1 MKSIYFVVMV
11 AILIGAMKSESCA
24 QKISTL
30 EGFGKQVEK
39 LWEVTIPMPPNPN
52 HPSGLIYA
60 PLKSGIAVLSVDG
73 QTIYCYEFNGQL
85 KWQAPGTQSGNF
97 YGSLQSSA
105 DGEYLYLSYAIH
117 EDVFNSA
124 VYNAAGQLLW
134 SATYDSPF
142 EISPSGKYLI
152 ALFDALDYS
161 MPLTVLDLATGKILW
176 KLDIDFKN
184 SYWQAAAGQ
193 NDKIAYYSGGALKF
207 FELKDGKLLWEKPVE
222 FDPRAEGSEVHV
234 SSMGNAVAYDCY
246 LSMGDDNRL
255 RPDPKMVAY
264 VFDENGNQLWNRNK
278 PIIQEKSGG
287 GRILG
292 ISDGGEYLAMTASIG
307 LTLFD
312 LTNKKELWTI
322 FEGGLHT
329 ITKFTKYILA
339 FYPRISPIST
349 STKIITLKEDGSIDN
364 DYTLDQFIDFR
375 YAQQASLLHL
385 KNGLFKAAPIV
396 VKKTDGQFV
405 LFKFSMKLETSK

>member
-30 EGFGKQVEK
+30 EDFGSRVEK
-39 LWEVTIPMPPNPN
+39 LWEVTIPIPPNPN

-60 PLKSGIAVLSVDG
+60 PLKNGIAVLSVDG
-73 QTIYCYEFNGQL
+73 QTIYCYDYDGKL
-85 KWQAPGTQSGNF
+85 KWQAPGIQLNSSNG
-97 YGSLQSSA
+97 GLSSSA
-105 DGEYLYLSYAIH
+105 DGEYLYLSYPLH
-117 EDVFNSA
+117 EDAFTSA
-124 VYNAAGQLLW
+124 VYNAHGQLLW
-134 SATYDSPF
+134 SATYDSSF

-152 ALFDALDYS
+152 AIFDALDYS
-161 MPLTVLDLATGKILW
+161 MPLTVVDLATGKTLW

-193 NDKIAYYSGGALKF
+193 NDKIAYYCGGALKF
-207 FELKDGKLLWEKPVE
+207 FELKNGKLLWEKPVE

-234 SSMGNAVAYDCY
+234 SSMGNVVAYDCY
-246 LSMGDDNRL
+246 LSMSDDNRL

-264 VFDENGNQLWNRNK
+264 VFDENSNLVWNRNK
-278 PIIQEKSGG
+278 PIIQGKSGG

-292 ISDGGEYLAMTASIG
+292 ISNGGEYLAMTGSIG

-322 FEGGLHT
+322 FEGGLHS
-329 ITKFTKYILA
+329 ITKFSKDMLT
-339 FYPRISPIST
+339 FYPRISPV
-349 STKIITLKEDGSIDN
+349 STKLITLKKDGSIDN
-364 DYTLDQFIDFR
+364 QYALEQFIDFR
-375 YAQQASLLHL
+375 YEQQTNPPHLKASLF
-385 KNGLFKAAPIV
+385 NPMPVV
-396 VKKTDGQFV
+396 VKKMDSQFV
-405 LFKFSMKLETSK
+405 LSSFSMKLETNK